1 MISLFV
7 LDAARAELNRL
18 NITKAKCFNFVV
30 EYDEESDNSALT
42 TDGTVY
48 FRCRDV
54 EHSTIFLILLDP

>member
-18 NITKAKCFNFVV
+18 NIAKAKCYNFVV

-42 TDGTVY
+42 TDGKAIA
-48 FRCRDV
+48 
-54 EHSTIFLILLDP
+54 SKFLLVFV

>member
-18 NITKAKCFNFVV
+18 NITKTKCYNFVV

-42 TDGTVY
+42 INGKAIASKFLLVCVY
-48 FRCRDV
+48 HQYTF
-54 EHSTIFLILLDP
+54 HI